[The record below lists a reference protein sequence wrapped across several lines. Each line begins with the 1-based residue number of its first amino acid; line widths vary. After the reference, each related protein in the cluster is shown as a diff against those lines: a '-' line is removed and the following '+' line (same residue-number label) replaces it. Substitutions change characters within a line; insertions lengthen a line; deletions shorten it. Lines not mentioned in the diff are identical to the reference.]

1 MFKTLLT
8 DNPLLLIFLIAAL
21 GYALGRIQI
30 AGVSLGSAGIL
41 IVALI
46 FGHFGYEVPG
56 FLQNFG
62 LVCFVTAVGF
72 IAGPG
77 FFHNFAGNAKAY
89 VMIGAV
95 IILTG
100 VAACLGV
107 LALTGLQ
114 PELALGLLSGS
125 LTTTPGLAAALEA
138 TGSDLVSVGYGIAY
152 PFGVISVVL
161 FVQLVPRLLR
171 ADMEEERRKLTSKD
185 KPMLERSQERLV
197 KFDSYGLFP
206 FSIAIVLG
214 ILIGK
219 ITIPLPFGASFAL
232 GVSGGPL
239 LAGLLL
245 GHFRSV
251 WIFDLDVR
259 NGTLTSMREFG
270 LAMFLLGA
278 GTHAGAGF
286 IEVLKDQGIRLF
298 FFGAVMALL
307 PMFMGFLAARR
318 LYRLELLNALG
329 AICGGMTSTPAL
341 GTLIHS
347 TGSDDV
353 TSSYAAT
360 DPAALAVIVISVQLI
375 GRILT

>member
-1 MFKTLLT
+1 M
-8 DNPLLLIFLIAAL
+8 L
-21 GYALGRIQI
+21 GI
-30 AGVSLGSAGIL
+30 SGIR
-41 IVALI
+41 
-46 FGHFGYEVPG
+46 
-56 FLQNFG
+56 
-62 LVCFVTAVGF
+62 
-72 IAGPG
+72 
-77 FFHNFAGNAKAY
+77 
-89 VMIGAV
+89 
-95 IILTG
+95 
-100 VAACLGV
+100 
-107 LALTGLQ
+107 
-114 PELALGLLSGS
+114 PELALGLLSGA

-161 FVQLVPRLLR
+161 FVQLMPRLLK
-171 ADMEEERRKLTSKD
+171 ADMAEERKKLAVKD
-185 KPMLERSQERLV
+185 TPMLERRQERLV

-259 NGTLTSMREFG
+259 TGTLTSMREFG

-286 IEVLKDQGIRLF
+286 VEVLKDQGIRLF
-298 FFGAVMALL
+298 FYGAVMALL
-307 PMFMGFLAARR
+307 PMLTGFFAARR
-318 LYRLELLNALG
+318 VFSLELLNALG

-360 DPAALAVIVISVQLI
+360 YPAALAVIVISVQLI